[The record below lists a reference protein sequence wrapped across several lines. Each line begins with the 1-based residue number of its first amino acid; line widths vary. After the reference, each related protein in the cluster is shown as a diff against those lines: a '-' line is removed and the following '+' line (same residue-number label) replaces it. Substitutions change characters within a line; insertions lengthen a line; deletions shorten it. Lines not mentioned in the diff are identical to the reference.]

1 MKAIILKLLLLL
13 LITESSALAVTS
25 DTTLNFDSFKDIGPF
40 QYKVEENFEIRVSKD
55 EIVKTDIFLVESRE
69 KKPLLI
75 FQHGNKAHKG
85 VHKEQAKRAASW
97 GFNVITVE
105 QPNVKRWLT
114 NGKVLSNLTKLLYK
128 WPQILNSKFDK
139 ENIILIGHSF
149 GGSAASIAAGSGAPA
164 KGIILLDPALVS
176 NKVIPYLKKI
186 NTQVALLGA
195 DPKIFKSRRRQKF
208 YRNIKKNMIEVSIK
222 GSTHNDAQYP
232 NLFSLKQTM
241 GIEHATNRKKQNT
254 FLSAILTAAYS
265 ISKKNDLSFFY
276 KEMKKK
282 RREGT
287 LSFMRSK

>member
-114 NGKVLSNLTKLLYK
+114 NGKVLSDLTKLLYK

-139 ENIILIGHSF
+139 ENIILIGHSLVDPQHQ
-149 GGSAASIAAGSGAPA
+149 S
-164 KGIILLDPALVS
+164 LLVLELQ
-176 NKVIPYLKKI
+176 LKE
-186 NTQVALLGA
+186 
-195 DPKIFKSRRRQKF
+195 S
-208 YRNIKKNMIEVSIK
+208 
-222 GSTHNDAQYP
+222 
-232 NLFSLKQTM
+232 FS
-241 GIEHATNRKKQNT
+241 
-254 FLSAILTAAYS
+254 
-265 ISKKNDLSFFY
+265 
-276 KEMKKK
+276 
-282 RREGT
+282 
-287 LSFMRSK
+287 